1 VDTEICRWGFQNA
14 DAVWGCDS
22 NATLLSHHLGQEVQ
36 QNGLALHTD
45 LIYTHTYGALVQQAQ
60 RTSMD
65 HFTIVQ
71 ALCRTAIADAS
82 PALRKQIER
91 LRDALT
97 KDGES
102 KQAAALTSILTTA
115 DRTKELSPSRIERS
129 KAQIP
134 GEVLTRNTPVPVDR
148 ETAAPLADVLFPA
161 DVQSVAPLF
170 NATVSQAIRTIIE
183 EWANF
188 DALSEIDIRPS
199 KTCLI
204 YGAPGTGK
212 TRLALWIAQQLDL
225 PVVLV
230 KLDGLVSSFLGTTAR
245 NIGNLF
251 TFANRH
257 RCILLLDEF
266 DAIAKVRDDPQE
278 VGEIKRVVNALLQN
292 LDTRRDVGFTIG
304 ITNHPKLL
312 DSAVWRRFEV
322 QLEIPKP
329 DFEMRKAIAAHF
341 MPPVKAPDSH
351 LKLIAW
357 FTEGSTGAEIE
368 SLVRTYKKATT
379 VREEDRRGLLDTL
392 RQFATLNAA
401 RVQSERRA
409 LLFDDSSNL
418 FRAMRDDPILGFS
431 MADIGEIAGRDKSTV
446 SRQLG
451 RATRSGEGEL
461 ANG

>member
-1 VDTEICRWGFQNA
+1 
-14 DAVWGCDS
+14 
-22 NATLLSHHLGQEVQ
+22 
-36 QNGLALHTD
+36 
-45 LIYTHTYGALVQQAQ
+45 
-60 RTSMD
+60 MD
-65 HFTIVQ
+65 HFTIIQ
-71 ALCRTAIADAS
+71 ALCRAAMADAS

-91 LRDALT
+91 LRDALA
-97 KDGES
+97 KDGEQQQS
-102 KQAAALTSILTTA
+102 AALASILTTA
-115 DRTKELSPSRIERS
+115 DRTKELAPSRIERS
-129 KAQIP
+129 KTQIF
-134 GEVLTRNTPVPVDR
+134 GEPLTRNTPVPVDR
-148 ETAAPLADVLFPA
+148 ETSAPLADIIFPA
-161 DVQSVAPLF
+161 DIQSAAPLF
-170 NATVSQAIRTIIE
+170 NETVSQAIGTIID

-188 DALSEIDIRPS
+188 DALAEIDIRPS

-204 YGAPGTGK
+204 YGVPGTGK

-257 RCILLLDEF
+257 RCVLLLDEF

-292 LDTRRDVGFTIG
+292 LDIRRDVGFTIG

-329 DFEMRKAIAAHF
+329 DFEIRKAIAAHF
-341 MPPVKAPDSH
+341 MRPVKAPDSH
-351 LKLIAW
+351 LRLISW

-379 VREEDRRGLLDTL
+379 VRDEDRRGLLDTL

-409 LLFDDSSNL
+409 LLFDDAGNL

-431 MADIGEIAGRDKSTV
+431 MADIGEIAGKDKSTV

-451 RATRSGEGEL
+451 RVAKMGEGEVS
-461 ANG
+461 NG

>member
-1 VDTEICRWGFQNA
+1 MQ
-14 DAVWGCDS
+14 
-22 NATLLSHHLGQEVQ
+22 L
-36 QNGLALHTD
+36 
-45 LIYTHTYGALVQQAQ
+45 
-60 RTSMD
+60 D
-65 HFTIVQ
+65 HFTIIQ
-71 ALCRTAIADAS
+71 ALCRSAMATPS
-82 PALRKQIER
+82 PAIRKQVER
-91 LRDALT
+91 LLTALE
-97 KDGES
+97 KDGDE
-102 KQAAALTSILTTA
+102 KQAATIAGILATA
-115 DRTKELSPSRIERS
+115 QRAKEVAPSRIERS
-129 KAQIP
+129 RAQLV
-134 GEVLTRNTPVPVDR
+134 GETLGPNTPVPVDR
-148 ETAAPLADVLFPA
+148 ETAAPLAEIILPTEIA
-161 DVQSVAPLF
+161 ARAPLF
-170 NATVSQAIRTIIE
+170 NSIVTQAVETIIE

-212 TRLALWIAQQLDL
+212 TRLALWIARELSL

-251 TFANRH
+251 AFANRY
-257 RCILLLDEF
+257 RCVLLLDEF

-292 LDTRRDVGFTIG
+292 LDSRRDIGFTIG

-312 DSAVWRRFEV
+312 DPAVWRRFEV

-329 DFEMRKAIAAHF
+329 DFELRKAIASHF
-341 MPPVKAPDSH
+341 MPPIAAPESH
-351 LKLIAW
+351 LRLIAW
-357 FTEGSTGAEIE
+357 FTEGATGAEIE

-379 VREEDRRGLLDTL
+379 IREAERLDLLNTL

-409 LLFDDSSNL
+409 LLFEEPSTL
-418 FRAMRDDPILGFS
+418 FRAMRDDPTLGFS
-431 MADIGEIAGRDKSTV
+431 MTDIGEIAGKDKSTV

-451 RATRSGEGEL
+451 KALKNDEEH
-461 ANG
+461 

>member
-1 VDTEICRWGFQNA
+1 MQRQPWD
-14 DAVWGCDS
+14 
-22 NATLLSHHLGQEVQ
+22 LLMENFS
-36 QNGLALHTD
+36 
-45 LIYTHTYGALVQQAQ
+45 I
-60 RTSMD
+60 
-65 HFTIVQ
+65 IQ
-71 ALCRTAIADAS
+71 ALCRAAMANPS

-91 LRDALT
+91 LRDALI
-97 KDGES
+97 KDGDS
-102 KQAAALTSILTTA
+102 QQAAALANILTTA
-115 DRTKELSPSRIERS
+115 DRTKEVSPSRIERS
-129 KAQIP
+129 KTQIV
-134 GEVLTRNTPVPVDR
+134 GETLTRNTPVPVDR
-148 ETAAPLADVLFPA
+148 ETAAALADVIFPA
-161 DVQSVAPLF
+161 DIQSAAPLF
-170 NATVSQAIRTIIE
+170 NATVSQAIGTIIE

-188 DALSEIDIRPS
+188 DALAEIDVRPS

-257 RCILLLDEF
+257 QCILLLDEF

-292 LDTRRDVGFTIG
+292 LDVRRDVGFTIG

-341 MPPVKAPDSH
+341 MPPIQAPDTH
-351 LKLIAW
+351 LRLIAW
-357 FTEGSTGAEIE
+357 FTEGATGAEIE

-409 LLFDDSSNL
+409 LLFEDSSQL
-418 FRAMRDDPILGFS
+418 IRAMRDDPILGFS
-431 MADIGEIAGRDKSTV
+431 MADIGEIAGKDKSTV

-451 RATRSGEGEL
+451 RAAKPSDGEAL
-461 ANG
+461 NG

>member
-1 VDTEICRWGFQNA
+1 ME
-14 DAVWGCDS
+14 
-22 NATLLSHHLGQEVQ
+22 
-36 QNGLALHTD
+36 
-45 LIYTHTYGALVQQAQ
+45 
-60 RTSMD
+60 

-71 ALCRTAIADAS
+71 ALCRAAMADAS
-82 PALRKQIER
+82 PALRKQVER

-97 KDGES
+97 KDGDI
-102 KQAAALTSILTTA
+102 KQSAVLTAILTSA
-115 DRTKELSPSRIERS
+115 DRTIELAPSRIERS
-129 KAQIP
+129 RSVVV
-134 GEVLTRNTPVPVDR
+134 GETLTRNTPLPVDR
-148 ETAAPLADVLFPA
+148 ETSAALADVIFPSDIQRA
-161 DVQSVAPLF
+161 APIF
-170 NATVSQAIRTIIE
+170 NGTVSQAIETIIE
-183 EWANF
+183 EWAHF
-188 DALSEIDIRPS
+188 DALAEIDIRPS

-204 YGAPGTGK
+204 YGSPGTGK
-212 TRLALWIAQQLDL
+212 TRLALWIAHRLDL

-251 TFANRH
+251 SFANKY
-257 RCILLLDEF
+257 RCVLLLDEF

-292 LDTRRDVGFTIG
+292 LDVRRDLGFTIG

-312 DSAVWRRFEV
+312 DPAVWRRFEV

-341 MPPVKAPDSH
+341 MPPIQAPDIH
-351 LKLIAW
+351 LRLISW

-401 RVQSERRA
+401 RVQSDRRA

-451 RATRSGEGEL
+451 RAAKTEGEGV
-461 ANG
+461 NG

>member
-1 VDTEICRWGFQNA
+1 ME
-14 DAVWGCDS
+14 
-22 NATLLSHHLGQEVQ
+22 
-36 QNGLALHTD
+36 
-45 LIYTHTYGALVQQAQ
+45 
-60 RTSMD
+60 
-65 HFTIVQ
+65 HFTIIQ
-71 ALCRTAIADAS
+71 ALCRTAMADAS
-82 PALRKQIER
+82 PALRKQVER
-91 LRDALT
+91 LRDALA
-97 KDGES
+97 KDGEQ
-102 KQAAALTSILTTA
+102 KQSSALTSILTSA
-115 DRTKELSPSRIERS
+115 ERTKELAPSRIERS
-129 KAQIP
+129 RSP
-134 GEVLTRNTPVPVDR
+134 VSGEPLTRNTPVPVDR
-148 ETAAPLADVLFPA
+148 ETAAPLADIIFPT
-161 DVQSVAPLF
+161 DIEPSAPLF
-170 NATVSQAIRTIIE
+170 NPTVSQAIETIVE
-183 EWANF
+183 EWAHF

-257 RCILLLDEF
+257 RCVLLLDEF

-292 LDTRRDVGFTIG
+292 LDLRRDVGFTIG

-312 DSAVWRRFEV
+312 DPAVWRRFEV

-329 DFEMRKAIAAHF
+329 DFEMRKAIAAKF
-341 MPPVKAPDSH
+341 MPPIAAPDVH
-351 LKLIAW
+351 LRLIAW

-368 SLVRTYKKATT
+368 SLVRTYKKAMT
-379 VREEDRRGLLDTL
+379 VRDEDRRGLLDTL

-431 MADIGEIAGRDKSTV
+431 MADIGEIAGKDKSTV

-451 RATRSGEGEL
+451 RAAKSNEGEVL
-461 ANG
+461 NG

>member
-1 VDTEICRWGFQNA
+1 ME
-14 DAVWGCDS
+14 
-22 NATLLSHHLGQEVQ
+22 
-36 QNGLALHTD
+36 
-45 LIYTHTYGALVQQAQ
+45 
-60 RTSMD
+60 
-65 HFTIVQ
+65 HFSIVQ
-71 ALCRTAIADAS
+71 ALCRAAIADAS

-91 LRDALT
+91 LRDALA
-97 KDGES
+97 KDGDA
-102 KQAAALTSILTTA
+102 KQAGGLTSLLTA
-115 DRTKELSPSRIERS
+115 SERTKEISPSRIERS
-129 KAQIP
+129 KSQIL
-134 GEVLTRNTPVPVDR
+134 GEKLGRNTPVPVDR
-148 ETAAPLADVLFPA
+148 ETTAALAEVIFP
-161 DVQSVAPLF
+161 DDIQPSAPLF
-170 NATVSQAIRTIIE
+170 NTMVSQAIGTIID

-188 DALSEIDIRPS
+188 EALSEIDIRPS

-251 TFANRH
+251 AFADRY

-292 LDTRRDVGFTIG
+292 LDVRRDVGFTIG

-341 MPPVKAPDSH
+341 MPPIEAPDTH
-351 LKLIAW
+351 KRLIAW
-357 FTEGSTGAEIE
+357 FTDGSTGAEIE

-379 VREEDRRGLLDTL
+379 LRDEDKRGMLDTL
-392 RQFATLNAA
+392 QQFATLNAA

-409 LLFDDSSNL
+409 LLFDDPASL
-418 FRAMRDDPILGFS
+418 FRAMLDDPILGFS
-431 MADIGEIAGRDKSTV
+431 MADIGEVAGKNRSTV
-446 SRQLG
+446 SRLLG
-451 RATRSGEGEL
+451 RQVGKSAEDGVL
-461 ANG
+461 NG

>member
-1 VDTEICRWGFQNA
+1 
-14 DAVWGCDS
+14 
-22 NATLLSHHLGQEVQ
+22 
-36 QNGLALHTD
+36 
-45 LIYTHTYGALVQQAQ
+45 
-60 RTSMD
+60 MD
-65 HFTIVQ
+65 HFTIIQ
-71 ALCRTAIADAS
+71 ALCRAAMADAS
-82 PALRKQIER
+82 PALRKQVER
-91 LRDALT
+91 LRDALA
-97 KDGES
+97 KDGEQ
-102 KQAAALTSILTTA
+102 KQSAALTSILSTA
-115 DRTKELSPSRIERS
+115 DRTKELAPSRIERS
-129 KAQIP
+129 KSQIF
-134 GEVLTRNTPVPVDR
+134 GEPLTRNTPVPVDR
-148 ETAAPLADVLFPA
+148 ETSAPLADIVFPA
-161 DVQSVAPLF
+161 DIQSAAPLF
-170 NATVSQAIRTIIE
+170 NDTVSQAIGTIID
-183 EWANF
+183 EWMNF
-188 DALSEIDIRPS
+188 DALAEIDIRPS

-204 YGAPGTGK
+204 YGDPGTGK

-257 RCILLLDEF
+257 RCVLLLDEF

-312 DSAVWRRFEV
+312 DPAVWRRFEV

-329 DFEMRKAIAAHF
+329 DFEIRKAIAAHF

-351 LKLIAW
+351 LRLISW

-368 SLVRTYKKATT
+368 ALVRTYKKATT
-379 VREEDRRGLLDTL
+379 LREEDRRGLLDTL

-401 RVQSERRA
+401 RIQSKRRA
-409 LLFDDSSNL
+409 LLFDDAGNL
-418 FRAMRDDPILGFS
+418 FRAMRNDPILGFS
-431 MADIGEIAGRDKSTV
+431 MADIGEIAGKDKSTV

-451 RATRSGEGEL
+451 RVAKAGEVEVT
-461 ANG
+461 NG

>member
-1 VDTEICRWGFQNA
+1 
-14 DAVWGCDS
+14 
-22 NATLLSHHLGQEVQ
+22 
-36 QNGLALHTD
+36 
-45 LIYTHTYGALVQQAQ
+45 
-60 RTSMD
+60 MD
-65 HFTIVQ
+65 HFSIVQ
-71 ALCRTAIADAS
+71 ALCRAAMADAS
-82 PALRKQIER
+82 PALRKQVER
-91 LRDALT
+91 LRDALA
-97 KDGES
+97 KEGEV
-102 KQAAALTSILTTA
+102 KQSAALSSILTTA

-129 KAQIP
+129 RSKIL
-134 GEVLTRNTPVPVDR
+134 GEVLTRNTPLPVDR
-148 ETAAPLADVLFPA
+148 ETAAALADIVFPS
-161 DVQSVAPLF
+161 DIQPTAPLF
-170 NATVSQAIRTIIE
+170 NSTVSEAIGTIIE
-183 EWANF
+183 EWAHF
-188 DALSEIDIRPS
+188 DALAEIDIRPS

-225 PVVLV
+225 PVVVV

-251 TFANRH
+251 AFANRY

-266 DAIAKVRDDPQE
+266 DAIAKLRDDPQE

-292 LDTRRDVGFTIG
+292 LDVRRDVGFTIG

-312 DSAVWRRFEV
+312 DPAVWRRFEV

-329 DFEMRKAIAAHF
+329 DFEMRKAIATHF
-341 MPPVKAPDSH
+341 MPPVQAPDIH
-351 LKLIAW
+351 LRLIAW

-401 RVQSERRA
+401 RVQGDRRA

-418 FRAMRDDPILGFS
+418 FRAMRDDPILNFS
-431 MADIGEIAGRDKSTV
+431 MADIGEIAGKDKSTV

-451 RATRSGEGEL
+451 RASKSNEGEVL
-461 ANG
+461 SG